1 MAPCSQRVQLLLCAL
16 LACVVVMGLGVY
28 FYMPQVREG
37 FTSGKR
43 VLLVHAKWCGHCR
56 TLLEKGGVW
65 ESVKKELLGVRFE
78 EVEESQAAEAI
89 ASLGV
94 VAFPDIR
101 IVDTTGAS
109 VAKYEGAR
117 DARSIKQFVLANI
130 TPADS

>member
-1 MAPCSQRVQLLLCAL
+1 
-16 LACVVVMGLGVY
+16 MGVGVY

-37 FTSGKR
+37 FESGKR

-56 TLLEKGGVW
+56 KLLEKGGVW
-65 ESVKKELLGVRFE
+65 ESVKKELPGVRFE
-78 EVEESQAAEAI
+78 EVEESQATEAI

-94 VAFPDIR
+94 VSFPDIR

-109 VAKYEGAR
+109 VAKYEGTR

-130 TPADS
+130 TPDS